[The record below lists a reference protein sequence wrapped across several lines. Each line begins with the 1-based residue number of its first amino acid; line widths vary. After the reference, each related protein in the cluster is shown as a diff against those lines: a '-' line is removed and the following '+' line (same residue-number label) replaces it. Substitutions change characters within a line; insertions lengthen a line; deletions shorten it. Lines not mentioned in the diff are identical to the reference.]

1 MAGMLRVEYPGA
13 IYHITHRGNGRMK
26 IFSDDH
32 DRERFLLR
40 LADSADTYNVRVYM
54 FCLMA
59 NHVQRVCETPEGN
72 VRRFMRLHSL
82 SQSAAWQIGSPVS
95 GTLRLKAG

>member
-1 MAGMLRVEYPGA
+1 
-13 IYHITHRGNGRMK
+13 MK
-26 IFSDDH
+26 IFSGDH

-59 NHVQRVCETPEGN
+59 NHIH
-72 VRRFMRLHSL
+72 RRPRMARS
-82 SQSAAWQIGSPVS
+82 
-95 GTLRLKAG
+95 K